1 MKRKI
6 IVNNKEFTMPKMSI
20 DTYTEYLELAE
31 VIDAKQRYSKQDIE
45 AMGLFICKAYGDQF
59 TVEELKNPETGLDAA
74 GLILEFQFIDMG
86 KFSEWQ
92 VIPEIEV
99 TCRGERLFIN
109 SVTVEQYKKYIS
121 LMEKNDTEKFS
132 GVMFFN
138 KKIMQE
144 MFGNE
149 LSLAAVGE
157 IDAVEFL
164 TAIKTVHF
172 IMQNIV
178 AEKMLSIVEV
188 EQVEKEA
195 SAFDDYDRENGY
207 EDEDEQPEEN
217 QWKVCGEIVDRVV
230 KIAIRLL
237 KNSYSQCMKE
247 NIVTLLDYLK
257 FELDTINENQ

>member
-1 MKRKI
+1 M
-6 IVNNKEFTMPKMSI
+6 
-20 DTYTEYLELAE
+20 
-31 VIDAKQRYSKQDIE
+31 
-45 AMGLFICKAYGDQF
+45 
-59 TVEELKNPETGLDAA
+59 
-74 GLILEFQFIDMG
+74 
-86 KFSEWQ
+86 
-92 VIPEIEV
+92 IPEIEV

-121 LMEKNDTEKFS
+121 LMEKNDTERFS

-178 AEKMLSIVEV
+178 AEKMLNIVEV
-188 EQVEKEA
+188 ARVISFEAFSMMVDEALERMKKMLESNKAMQTLVSGEAGETVEK
-195 SAFDDYDRENGY
+195 D
-207 EDEDEQPEEN
+207 
-217 QWKVCGEIVDRVV
+217 
-230 KIAIRLL
+230 
-237 KNSYSQCMKE
+237 M
-247 NIVTLLDYLK
+247 
-257 FELDTINENQ
+257 